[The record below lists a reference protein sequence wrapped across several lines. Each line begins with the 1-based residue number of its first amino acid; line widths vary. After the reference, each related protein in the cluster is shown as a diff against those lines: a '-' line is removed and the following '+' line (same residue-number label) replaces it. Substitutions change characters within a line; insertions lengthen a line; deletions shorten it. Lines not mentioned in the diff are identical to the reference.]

1 MGSNKGQ
8 TQESITIFHDYS
20 SVFHKNIDRLSP
32 EIKLK
37 MGGNRPRKEYQP
49 QKNGQQTT
57 TDPG

>member
-1 MGSNKGQ
+1 MADQKKYMASG
-8 TQESITIFHDYS
+8 
-20 SVFHKNIDRLSP
+20 LSP

-57 TDPG
+57 TDPGIWSSRQAS

>member
-1 MGSNKGQ
+1 MHAG
-8 TQESITIFHDYS
+8 
-20 SVFHKNIDRLSP
+20 LSP